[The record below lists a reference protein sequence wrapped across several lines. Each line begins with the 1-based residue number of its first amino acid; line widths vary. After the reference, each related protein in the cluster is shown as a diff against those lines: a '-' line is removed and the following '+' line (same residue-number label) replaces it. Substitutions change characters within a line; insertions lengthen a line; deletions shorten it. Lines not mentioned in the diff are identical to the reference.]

1 MKEILFNKNGIEV
14 RCEYGDVV
22 LYSQYLMIVKEDTPA
37 NRASLLRIANVK
49 AR

>member
-1 MKEILFNKNGIEV
+1 MKKVLFKKNDVEV

-22 LYSQYLMIVKEDTPA
+22 LYSQYLMIAKKDTPA